1 MSSTD
6 ISVTCRVNAHV
17 EDAWRMISTSEGIS
31 AWFVDAV
38 VHPGVNGT
46 VTLTFAPGASA
57 TVPIRI
63 WDPPRTI
70 EFGTDERSHTFA
82 VHTLDDDVHVTVT
95 DRGVPDAESGVTR
108 DGWQRMLTTFA
119 TKLAE
124 RT

>member
-31 AWFVDAV
+31 AWFVDA
-38 VHPGVNGT
+38 
-46 VTLTFAPGASA
+46 
-57 TVPIRI
+57 
-63 WDPPRTI
+63 
-70 EFGTDERSHTFA
+70 
-82 VHTLDDDVHVTVT
+82 
-95 DRGVPDAESGVTR
+95 ESGVTR
-108 DGWQRMLTTFA
+108 DGWQRMFTTFA